1 MQMMHLRSN
10 IVSGKF
16 FRNLVKLRIG
26 RLATLENCNR
36 GREVNKKCRKCMR
49 VNETIHHVIQ
59 GCHFTRILRHN
70 SIVHYLE
77 KNCVDRGLVI
87 TKEAK
92 IDIGSEKLKPDLI
105 IVKGDTIHVID
116 VTTSVTANMRFP
128 HLNGPSTLE

>member
-1 MQMMHLRSN
+1 
-10 IVSGKF
+10 
-16 FRNLVKLRIG
+16 
-26 RLATLENCNR
+26 
-36 GREVNKKCRKCMR
+36 MR

-70 SIVHYLE
+70 SNVDYLE
-77 KNCVDRGLVI
+77 KDCVDRGLVV

-105 IVKGDTIHVID
+105 IVKDDTIHVID
-116 VTTSVTANMRFP
+116 VTSVTANMRFP